1 MELFIV
7 GKTWNRG
14 FEMNNEFIKKY
25 SLEYVDFIRGKK
37 CCVSGNHVSDP
48 HHLHALGMAANRNKP
63 NSRHFTCVP
72 LSREMHTEL
81 HQRGAQQFQDKYNID
96 LWQEAYYLF
105 ISFLVI
111 QGVISDES
119 FNKTD

>member
-1 MELFIV
+1 VELFIA

-25 SLEYVDFIRGKK
+25 SLEYIDFIRAKK
-37 CCVSGNHVSDP
+37 CCVSGNHVADP
-48 HHLHALGMAANRNKP
+48 HHLHAIGMGANRTKP

-81 HQRGAQQFQDKYNID
+81 HQRGIKSFEDKYNID

-105 ISFLVI
+105 ISFLVVK
-111 QGVISDES
+111 GVVSDENIKES
-119 FNKTD
+119 D